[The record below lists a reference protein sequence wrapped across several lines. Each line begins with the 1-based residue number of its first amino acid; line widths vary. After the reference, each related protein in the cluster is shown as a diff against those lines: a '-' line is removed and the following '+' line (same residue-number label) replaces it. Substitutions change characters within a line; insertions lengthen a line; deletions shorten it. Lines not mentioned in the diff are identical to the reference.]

1 MDRLVVDGWG
11 KYIGI
16 DHEQII
22 VKERKDSSYSIVHR
36 CIPGDLRQVVIS
48 GKGSIS
54 TDAIELLAENG
65 VDIVLINWRGQVTA
79 YVSPP
84 QMRTVNTRREQ
95 YRAFDSPV
103 GALLAKEF
111 IHAKLKNMSATLGTL
126 AKSRKD
132 TCPESAESLKNA
144 RDRVNAMIQRIEQI
158 EIKKKTCSD
167 IRETVMGV
175 EGSASASYWRS
186 ISEIIPEDFG
196 FNDRSG
202 RYATDPFNAMLNYGY
217 GILEGECL
225 RAIHYAGLDPYGG
238 FLHVDR
244 PGKASLVY
252 DLMEEFRQQV
262 VDRSVIKFFSLGQVK
277 PSEFTIDNGVCMM
290 SDTARK
296 LILNELL
303 NKLEDQIRYNER
315 NVKWTD
321 LILSQARGVA
331 SYLRGESKTYNGFWL
346 RW

>member
-1 MDRLVVDGWG
+1 
-11 KYIGI
+11 
-16 DHEQII
+16 
-22 VKERKDSSYSIVHR
+22 
-36 CIPGDLRQVVIS
+36 
-48 GKGSIS
+48 
-54 TDAIELLAENG
+54 
-65 VDIVLINWRGQVTA
+65 
-79 YVSPP
+79 
-84 QMRTVNTRREQ
+84 
-95 YRAFDSPV
+95 
-103 GALLAKEF
+103 
-111 IHAKLKNMSATLGTL
+111 
-126 AKSRKD
+126 
-132 TCPESAESLKNA
+132 
-144 RDRVNAMIQRIEQI
+144 
-158 EIKKKTCSD
+158 
-167 IRETVMGV
+167 
-175 EGSASASYWRS
+175 
-186 ISEIIPEDFG
+186 
-196 FNDRSG
+196 
-202 RYATDPFNAMLNYGY
+202 MLNYGY